1 MTDKLKI
8 ILILITTDALMSTI
22 SSPKAPD
29 LVFSLDAGDEF
40 GVTLFLQP
48 PLPPPNPP
56 GTYPPR
62 QIRRWWVNKEKVVT
76 ATLNDA
82 LRGIKTLSPNTYT
95 LHYHDGFHLHPIVN
109 DRDLQSCLR
118 YFLAN
123 LSNGNICRI
132 YLDEKLTKRE
142 ECFKARMHV
151 KAGVASLARQLQMVT
166 YSSSNEKSTGRK
178 KIMTDDERL
187 RTFRSIQSVSPWE
200 KFHLFFQRYR
210 WSRTRTSSK
219 YQHDAW

>member
-1 MTDKLKI
+1 
-8 ILILITTDALMSTI
+8 MSTI

-62 QIRRWWVNKEKVVT
+62 QIRGWWVNKEKIVT

-82 LRGIKTLSPNTYT
+82 LGEIKTLFESPNTYT
-95 LHYHDGFHLHPIVN
+95 LHYHDGFHLLSIVN
-109 DRDLQSCLR
+109 DRALQSFLH

-132 YLDEKLTKRE
+132 YLDEKKR
-142 ECFKARMHV
+142 
-151 KAGVASLARQLQMVT
+151 
-166 YSSSNEKSTGRK
+166 
-178 KIMTDDERL
+178 D
-187 RTFRSIQSVSPWE
+187 
-200 KFHLFFQRYR
+200 
-210 WSRTRTSSK
+210 
-219 YQHDAW
+219 